1 MTLPFTSKNYLSLME
16 KWISVS
22 DENRIEFDQKAH
34 QDQFQVH
41 CQKRENLVAGS
52 AFLSLEK
59 IPLQD
64 TCQEISS

>member
-1 MTLPFTSKNYLSLME
+1 ME
-16 KWISVS
+16 KWISAS

-41 CQKRENLVAGS
+41 CQKWENLVAGS

>member
-41 CQKRENLVAGS
+41 CQKQENLVAGS

-64 TCQEISS
+64 ICQEISS

>member
-1 MTLPFTSKNYLSLME
+1 ME

-52 AFLSLEK
+52 AFLSLER

-64 TCQEISS
+64 ICQEISS